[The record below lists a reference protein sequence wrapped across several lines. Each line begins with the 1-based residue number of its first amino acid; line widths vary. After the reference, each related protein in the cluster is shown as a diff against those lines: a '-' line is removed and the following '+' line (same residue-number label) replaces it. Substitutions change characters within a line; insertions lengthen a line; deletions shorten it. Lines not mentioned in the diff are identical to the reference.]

1 MPINPERLAAVF
13 VQLCEIDSP
22 SRREKP
28 LADHLKELFR
38 TEFKVEILEDDSAA
52 QTGSDSGN
60 LFIRF
65 PGQGNGAAPSL
76 FFNCHLDT
84 VEPARGVRVRR
95 QGDTFYSAG
104 PTVLGADDKAGIAML
119 IEMARVLKEEGA
131 DHPPFEFVFTTCEE
145 IGLLGAK
152 HLDHRLINSRMGYA
166 LDSAGIDLAVVGA
179 PAANHFSAT
188 IQGLAAHAGLHPENG
203 ISAIRI
209 AAEAIAAIRL
219 GRLDEE
225 STANVG
231 RIAGGTATNIVPA
244 EVRIDGE
251 VRSHCENKLGEH
263 TAAIV
268 AAFQMAVAHHRQ
280 PGRGGE
286 NAPPRLD
293 FQVVRQFPAMHLTES
308 DPVVRRLSQAAER
321 LGRRLDFTV
330 AGGGSDANIL
340 NGYGLPTVIL
350 GIGMTDVH
358 TTDESVRL
366 PDLVRTTEL
375 LVSLVTA

>member
-1 MPINPERLAAVF
+1 MPIDPERLAATF

-22 SRREKP
+22 SRHEKQ

-60 LFIRF
+60 LLVRF
-65 PGQGNGAAPSL
+65 PGQGDSTAPAL

-84 VEPARGVRVRR
+84 VEPARGVRVSR

-119 IEMARVLKEEGA
+119 IETARVLKEEGTK
-131 DHPPFEFVFTTCEE
+131 HPPFEFVFTTCEE

-166 LDSAGIDLAVVGA
+166 LDSAGIDLAVIGA
-179 PAANHFSAT
+179 PAANHFRAT

-209 AAEAIAAIRL
+209 AAEAVAALRL

-244 EVRIDGE
+244 EARVEGE
-251 VRSHCENKLGEH
+251 VRSHSETKLNQH
-263 TAAIV
+263 TAVMV
-268 AAFQMAVAHHRQ
+268 AAFQMAVERHRP

-286 NAPPRLD
+286 NGPPRLD
-293 FQVVRQFPAMHLTES
+293 FQVVRQFPAMHLKES
-308 DPVVRRLSQAAER
+308 DPVVRHLAEAAAR
-321 LGRRLDFTV
+321 LGRRLNFTV

-340 NGYGLPTVIL
+340 NGYGLPTIIL

-366 PDLVRTTEL
+366 SDLIRTTEL
-375 LVSLVTA
+375 LVFLLTH